1 MYKVYNTSNQVP
13 LYLCWIKP
21 ILKCC
26 LVSVYYL
33 HDCLRKNFFWSL
45 RLSLWFKFL
54 KQPNFFLFLFQK
66 KLKFWFRKH
75 IKSNYDISWNV
86 FKKQRELK
94 IKKKK
99 KKKKTEKWDFTNLKT
114 EQEIPKSIEDIFPKN
129 QQCNETKKELK
140 EIKEEQIDRKIWLM
154 KQTNMYLKRQY
165 LLIIV
170 FLIVKLL

>member
-1 MYKVYNTSNQVP
+1 MTFHEMFS
-13 LYLCWIKP
+13 
-21 ILKCC
+21 
-26 LVSVYYL
+26 
-33 HDCLRKNFFWSL
+33 KNKENWRS
-45 RLSLWFKFL
+45 
-54 KQPNFFLFLFQK
+54 
-66 KLKFWFRKH
+66 
-75 IKSNYDISWNV
+75 
-86 FKKQRELK
+86 
-94 IKKKK
+94 KKKK
-99 KKKKTEKWDFTNLKT
+99 KKREKWYFTNLKT

>member
-1 MYKVYNTSNQVP
+1 M
-13 LYLCWIKP
+13 
-21 ILKCC
+21 KC
-26 LVSVYYL
+26 
-33 HDCLRKNFFWSL
+33 
-45 RLSLWFKFL
+45 
-54 KQPNFFLFLFQK
+54 FQK
-66 KLKFWFRKH
+66 TKR
-75 IKSNYDISWNV
+75 IED
-86 FKKQRELK
+86 Q
-94 IKKKK
+94 KKKK
-99 KKKKTEKWDFTNLKT
+99 KKNREKWDFKNIKT

>member
-1 MYKVYNTSNQVP
+1 M
-13 LYLCWIKP
+13 
-21 ILKCC
+21 KC
-26 LVSVYYL
+26 
-33 HDCLRKNFFWSL
+33 
-45 RLSLWFKFL
+45 
-54 KQPNFFLFLFQK
+54 FQK
-66 KLKFWFRKH
+66 TKR
-75 IKSNYDISWNV
+75 IED
-86 FKKQRELK
+86 Q
-94 IKKKK
+94 KKKK
-99 KKKKTEKWDFTNLKT
+99 KKKREKWELTNLKT